1 MIIIMY
7 RYPPYLKQN
16 HFSYHEE
23 SHTKKTNNT
32 SKDIKLEE
40 DVEKISLL
48 GFSISF
54 DDLLIIVLLLI
65 LYNEKSSDKG
75 VFFCLVL
82 LLLS

>member
-16 HFSYHEE
+16 HFSYNEE

-54 DDLLIIVLLLI
+54 DDLLIIVLLFI

>member
-7 RYPPYLKQN
+7 RYPPYLNQN

-54 DDLLIIVLLLI
+54 DDLLIIVLLFI

>member
-1 MIIIMY
+1 MY

-16 HFSYHEE
+16 HFSYHKE
-23 SHTKKTNNT
+23 SHTKKINNT

-54 DDLLIIVLLLI
+54 DDLLIIVLLFI